1 MPSYRVILMVVSLL
15 SLLVAGLSEIRN
27 SLFLTV
33 GLMNL
38 CLWTFPLIEK
48 WKKRRNASSVEGER
62 QLQVGNYPEAEQSL
76 ILALAEAEH
85 QRTSVKKRASLLG
98 SLAEAQRKQGKL
110 APAEQ
115 SLRQAMALVA
125 ELKGQGHEKYGHCLE
140 SLAGIHQDSG
150 NHPQEQQILQES
162 LRLEE
167 GLPKPNP
174 ERLARRRQKL
184 ALAYH
189 NACDYSAAAPH
200 FARSLELHEQAFGPS
215 HEETGRM
222 LTELGAAQQREGNHA
237 GATKSGASPGNPE
250 TDSGCRFA
258 GGHAKP
264 VPLGAVLRKVR

>member
-167 GLPKPNP
+167 GLPNRIRSVWPGG
-174 ERLARRRQKL
+174 
-184 ALAYH
+184 
-189 NACDYSAAAPH
+189 
-200 FARSLELHEQAFGPS
+200 ARSLRLPTTTPAITRRRPHTLPALWSCTSKPLARI
-215 HEETGRM
+215 TPKR
-222 LTELGAAQQREGNHA
+222 A
-237 GATKSGASPGNPE
+237 G
-250 TDSGCRFA
+250 C
-258 GGHAKP
+258 
-264 VPLGAVLRKVR
+264 